1 MAWFWFVCFCSN
13 GSKYEHILCHIYFV
27 YMNASMHIYIIS
39 LWYWDFFMDNRQLT
53 FLLYT
58 TCCVSASLGP
68 YFRMTCF
75 CIQVRKLPLRP
86 PEKKVLGIPRCW
98 DIFLF
103 CFGML
108 AVRFFVLFTGYVPMV
123 RIYQMCLLFCS
134 SCWSSN
140 LDGDLQ
146 RVVFLLGFFDW
157 FLHHLFLNKQS
168 GYVWGRTRP

>member
-1 MAWFWFVCFCSN
+1 
-13 GSKYEHILCHIYFV
+13 
-27 YMNASMHIYIIS
+27 
-39 LWYWDFFMDNRQLT
+39 
-53 FLLYT
+53 
-58 TCCVSASLGP
+58 
-68 YFRMTCF
+68 MTCF

-98 DIFLF
+98 DMFFF

-108 AVRFFVLFTGYVPMV
+108 AFLFFVLFTGFV
-123 RIYQMCLLFCS
+123 RIVQIYQMCLLFCS

-157 FLHHLFLNKQS
+157 FLHHLFLNKRS
-168 GYVWGRTRP
+168 GYVWGRTVRMTWHNNESKNTSVCRMIVPSRWFYFIWNYWFIWLRCRHKSNSIFGVDSLNIGLWMS